1 VVADLPLQQ
10 NPVIIAGLA
19 DEVALHAGLGVP
31 QGLGVPPGVAHAVP
45 ADQVVLL
52 PPVPP
57 VANPTRGNRLKAADS
72 LQSLGTGSVRAAM
85 LTMEDQHR
93 AQARYEYSL
102 REDWKDRGFALKI
115 SVKAAI
121 RERGEAA
128 RSVIVDELQQMVT
141 KKVWHGVHRS
151 KLSMAQRHAVLRSS
165 IFLKDKY
172 LASGD
177 FEKFKAR
184 LVAGGDGQDKELYEN
199 LSSPT
204 VATSS
209 VLTIAAIAAA
219 EGRQVMVIDI
229 GGAFLNSD
237 ISPTGVKVHMRLDK
251 LMTSILVEI
260 DPSFSVFVEADGCS
274 YVELDKALYGTV
286 EAAKLWYDLLCRKL
300 IADGFVINPYDPCVF
315 NKIGQFGNQ
324 ITVCFH
330 IDDILVTALDSDDLD
345 NLVKYIKSVWNEITV
360 KRGDIIDYLAMT
372 FDFTTSDEVKITMDN
387 TISNIL
393 NDCGI
398 NEERSTPATSALFD
412 VRDAPKLSIV
422 DAAYFRSFVAKVLYV
437 AKRVKPECLT
447 AVAFLS
453 TRVEVCDIDDL
464 AKLHRLL
471 GYLRSSRHRGIAL
484 KIGEYMDVNAYIDAS
499 YGVHTTTG
507 RSHTGCAIVVGHAG
521 PVYVKSSKQK
531 IVTKSS
537 TEAELVAL
545 SDTAS
550 QVIHLRNFI
559 IAQGYDVGPAVIYQD
574 NLSCMALMKKGGP
587 CSDRSRHIN
596 IRHFWLK
603 ERIDDH
609 EVIVQ
614 HLGTESMFAN
624 MLTKPVQGAQF
635 IRERHGLTNWE

>member
-1 VVADLPLQQ
+1 
-10 NPVIIAGLA
+10 
-19 DEVALHAGLGVP
+19 
-31 QGLGVPPGVAHAVP
+31 
-45 ADQVVLL
+45 
-52 PPVPP
+52 
-57 VANPTRGNRLKAADS
+57 
-72 LQSLGTGSVRAAM
+72 LGTGSVRAAM

-237 ISPTGVKVHMRLDK
+237 ISLTGVKVHMRLDK

-286 EAAKLWYDLLCRKL
+286 EAAKLWYDLLCLKL
-300 IADGFVINPYDPCVF
+300 VADGFVINPYDPCVF
-315 NKIGQFGNQ
+315 NKIGQNGNQ

-330 IDDILVTALDSDDLD
+330 IDDILATAYDSDDLD
-345 NLVKYIKSVWNEITV
+345 NVAKYIKSVWNEITV

-372 FDFTTSDEVKITMDN
+372 FDFTTSDEVRITMDN
-387 TISNIL
+387 TINNIL
-393 NDCGI
+393 NDSGI

-422 DAAYFRSFVAKVLYV
+422 DAVYFRSFVAKVLYV

-471 GYLRSSRHRGIAL
+471 GYLRFSRHRGIAL
-484 KIGEYMDVNAYIDAS
+484 KIGEYKDVNAYIDAA
-499 YGVHTTTG
+499 YGVHTTSG
-507 RSHTGCAIVVGHAG
+507 RSHTGCSIVIGHAG

-559 IAQGYDVGPAVIYQD
+559 IAQGYEVGPAVIYQD

-635 IRERHGLTNWE
+635 IRERYGLTNWE